1 LLPFS
6 RATCRIGAIWL
17 VQSAELLWIKWSLAQ
32 SNQVAIPRH
41 RLANQFAVL
50 VEKSGARPC

>member
-6 RATCRIGAIWL
+6 RAACRIGAIWF

-32 SNQVAIPRH
+32 SNQVAILRR